1 MAVGRLLRTTRRQ
14 ALGVLSGFALSLAG
28 CAPRQ
33 PARERTAAGTVVDLP
48 PPQTSGSVP
57 LEEVLLRRRSV
68 RQFEED
74 PLTREQLSQLLWAAQ
89 GLSDPRGFRTAPSA
103 GALYPLE
110 LYLATAEGAFHY
122 APSAHA
128 LQEIASEDRRPDLWR
143 AALRQEAVRQ
153 APAVFVLAAVY
164 ARTSAKYG
172 AERSPRYVHLEAGHA
187 AQNLLLQAVA
197 LGLGAVPVGAS
208 DDAAVQAALGLAA
221 EEQPLYLIPVGRPR
235 G

>member
-1 MAVGRLLRTTRRQ
+1 M
-14 ALGVLSGFALSLAG
+14 
-28 CAPRQ
+28 
-33 PARERTAAGTVVDLP
+33 DLP
-48 PPQTSGSVP
+48 PPQTSGRVP

-68 RQFEED
+68 RQFEEE
-74 PLTREQLSQLLWAAQ
+74 PLTQEQISQLLWAAQ
-89 GLSDPRGFRTAPSA
+89 GLTDPRGFRTAPSA

-110 LYLATAEGAFHY
+110 LYLAMAEGAFRY
-122 APSAHA
+122 TPSAHA

-164 ARTSAKYG
+164 ERTSAKYG

-197 LGLGAVPVGAS
+197 IGLGGVPIGAF
-208 DDAAVQAALGLAA
+208 DDEAVQAALGLAL
-221 EEQPLYLIPVGRPR
+221 EEKPLYIIPIGRPR